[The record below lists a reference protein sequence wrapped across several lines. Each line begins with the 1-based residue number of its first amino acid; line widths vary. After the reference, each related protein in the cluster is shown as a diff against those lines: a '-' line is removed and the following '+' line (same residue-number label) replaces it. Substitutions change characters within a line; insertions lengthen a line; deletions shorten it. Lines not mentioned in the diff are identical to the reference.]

1 MKTFPMNPS
10 DARTMVLTHGGAD
23 RPPFMG
29 MGSRFLRGVTAIVI
43 AAIVNA
49 SLAPLVSAAQLK
61 RSQAATLK
69 ATSSDEQSYAD
80 ALRSI
85 YDQASRPTNPN
96 ARMPAPDLGN
106 PDTLQSYA
114 DNMQAQWDG
123 LRAKWG
129 AAGVST
135 AIIERQQ
142 LLEKEFRTRHEQ
154 FMTLFRAAKTG
165 GVAERKALSDFLG
178 KEMPKPT
185 HLPINLNNMPWQ
197 VVKPVK
203 IEPAAT
209 EAALQKKLRFSAPKA
224 ANAVNRAAPAGNI
237 RLTPKNATASNP
249 GDLAPTLDAPHTPA
263 IQKLAADL
271 GKNPHKIYQWVH
283 DNIYWQPTQGS
294 VQGAQDTLDK
304 KAGNA
309 MDTAS
314 LLIAL
319 LRAAG
324 IPARYV
330 YGSVEVPADQMMN
343 WVGGAKTIDAA
354 QQVLGQGGIPNVAL
368 VSGGKISA
376 VRIEHVWVETLI
388 QYQPGRGAK
397 HVPGQSV
404 PDTWVPMDGSFK
416 QYTFKPGMDLAAAVP
431 LDANA
436 LLNAV
441 QQSAQ
446 INQTEG
452 WVQNLNT
459 AALQSQLNAYQSR
472 LKTYIESQNA
482 GSTVGDVLG
491 QRNAQID
498 PLPYL
503 AGTLPYTIK
512 ARTQQFSEVPDSLR
526 AKFKYSIHPDQRS
539 AAWGDSPILSFT
551 APTASLAGKKL
562 TLAWVAASAADQKA
576 IEALIPANV
585 TNPSQLPRTIPASI
599 SLKPQILVDGQ
610 VKAEGSSMRAG
621 SEPVAIGGFTRY
633 GNGQWDETQDQLIVG
648 QQTALGLSIQG
659 ISQGQIDTLK
669 KRMEATKATLQR
681 AQAAPDSQRADI
693 LQGIT
698 GDQLTGDLLMATIW
712 GYFASLQS
720 QGVIAGSQ
728 GQMFDAPALSYGLF
742 HAQVRPNKLYGIV
755 TTGVTF
761 QGLNMDVGHLRSVR
775 WVKDD
780 NPASPINNKL
790 ELTQNGKS
798 AAQNRWIAYNKARGQ
813 YSSAMEHA
821 VPEQFWVNKSSC
833 RYTSENGQIKNPT
846 LQSCAEGI
854 SAVKAI
860 AIAQQQGQ
868 KIYTINR
875 GNAATALPKLP
886 VGGDTGAEIRSAIQ
900 AGKEVTVHESPISAH
915 GWTGYGYTIIDPE
928 TGAGAYL
935 IEGKGNGGVLSDTAP
950 TCLGVALSYLFNLLS
965 VSADALK
972 ALLGNF
978 IGLLLN
984 ALDSIDIFN
993 NECYSAGETFIRALA
1008 FFYMATVLGLLF
1020 SYGVAGLYWPII
1032 AATMLFYT
1040 LIVMTLK
1047 DAFMKCPVKQ

>member
-1 MKTFPMNPS
+1 MIEGTVSVALP
-10 DARTMVLTHGGAD
+10 TMRLCQRRHQ
-23 RPPFMG
+23 
-29 MGSRFLRGVTAIVI
+29 RF
-43 AAIVNA
+43 
-49 SLAPLVSAAQLK
+49 
-61 RSQAATLK
+61 
-69 ATSSDEQSYAD
+69 
-80 ALRSI
+80 
-85 YDQASRPTNPN
+85 
-96 ARMPAPDLGN
+96 
-106 PDTLQSYA
+106 
-114 DNMQAQWDG
+114 
-123 LRAKWG
+123 
-129 AAGVST
+129 
-135 AIIERQQ
+135 
-142 LLEKEFRTRHEQ
+142 FR
-154 FMTLFRAAKTG
+154 
-165 GVAERKALSDFLG
+165 
-178 KEMPKPT
+178 
-185 HLPINLNNMPWQ
+185 N
-197 VVKPVK
+197 
-203 IEPAAT
+203 
-209 EAALQKKLRFSAPKA
+209 
-224 ANAVNRAAPAGNI
+224 
-237 RLTPKNATASNP
+237 
-249 GDLAPTLDAPHTPA
+249 PHTPA
-263 IQKLAADL
+263 IRKLAADL

-283 DNIYWQPTQGS
+283 DNIYWQPPQGS

-319 LRAAG
+319 LRASG

-330 YGSVEVPADQMMN
+330 YGSVEVPAEQMMN

-376 VRIEHVWVETLI
+376 VRIEHTWVEALI

-436 LLNAV
+436 LLSAA
-441 QQSAQ
+441 QQGAQ
-446 INQTEG
+446 INQAEG

-459 AALQSQLNAYQSR
+459 AALQSQLNSYQQR
-472 LKTYIESQNA
+472 LKTYIDSQNA
-482 GSTVGDVLG
+482 GHSTVGDVLG

-498 PLPYL
+498 ALPYL
-503 AGTLPYTIK
+503 AGTLPYTVK
-512 ARTQQFSEVPDSLR
+512 ARSQQFSEVPDRLR

-539 AAWGDSPILSFT
+539 AAWGDGAILSFT

-585 TNPSQLPRTIPASI
+585 TDPAQLPRTIPASV
-599 SLKPQILVDGQ
+599 SLKPQILLDGQ
-610 VKAEGSSMRAG
+610 LKAEGSAMRVG
-621 SEPVAIGGFTRY
+621 NEPVAVGGFTRY
-633 GNGQWDETQDQLIVG
+633 GSSQWDETQDQLIVG

-669 KRMEATKATLQR
+669 KRMEATKATLER
-681 AQAAPDSQRADI
+681 AQKAPESQRAAI
-693 LQGIT
+693 LNGIT
-698 GDQLTGDLLMATIW
+698 GDHLTGDLLTATIW
-712 GYFASLQS
+712 GYFTSLQS
-720 QGVIAGSQ
+720 HGVIAASQ
-728 GQMFDAPALSYGLF
+728 AQMFDAPALSYGLF

-755 TTGVTF
+755 TTSVTF
-761 QGLNMDVGHLRSVR
+761 NGLNMDVGHLRHMR

-780 NPASPINNKL
+780 NPTSAINNKP
-790 ELTQNGKS
+790 ELTANGKS
-798 AAQNRWIAYNKARGQ
+798 AAQNRWIAYNKMRGQ

-821 VPEQFWVNKSSC
+821 VPEQFWVHKSSC
-833 RYTSENGQIKNPT
+833 RYNENGQIKNPS
-846 LQSCAEGI
+846 LLPCAEGI

-875 GNAATALPKLP
+875 DNAATALPRLP
-886 VGGDTGAEIRSAIQ
+886 VGGDTGAEIRSAVQ
-900 AGKEVTVHESPISAH
+900 AGKEVTVHERQISAH
-915 GWTGYGYTIIDPE
+915 GWSGYGYTIVDPE
-928 TGAGAYL
+928 TGGGAYL
-935 IEGKGNGGVLSDTAP
+935 IEGKGNGGVLTDTAP
-950 TCLGVALSYLFNLLS
+950 TWLGVALSYLFNLLS

-1020 SYGVAGLYWPII
+1020 AYGVAGLYWP
-1032 AATMLFYT
+1032 AVSTP
-1040 LIVMTLK
+1040 
-1047 DAFMKCPVKQ
+1047 KCNTAG